1 MKDMNDATQ
10 IWKWYDKGV
19 DHHNKMRLYSETER
33 LYSMIEGDQWEFLE
47 KGDNDYMSSHDFITG
62 IVEYKVAMVAM
73 NAVTINYSP
82 MNTGDN
88 QAVYQQAC
96 EKLNAY
102 ASSKW
107 ELTKMDIADWEAV
120 NAACVTGDSYL
131 YFYDKDLNHQMID
144 RTNIYFA
151 DEQEEK

>member
-1 MKDMNDATQ
+1 MKDTQEATK
-10 IWKWYDKGV
+10 IWQLYDKGV
-19 DHHNKMRLYSETER
+19 GHHNKTNLYSDTESF
-33 LYSMIEGDQWEFLE
+33 YNMTEANQWAGIESGDE
-47 KGDNDYMSSHDFITG
+47 KLSSHDFITG

-120 NAACVTGDSYL
+120 NAA
-131 YFYDKDLNHQMID
+131 
-144 RTNIYFA
+144 
-151 DEQEEK
+151 